1 MKKIVLIFIL
11 AISFSVCGQQIQWA
25 SKLIKYSSDL
35 GGKQYGIKRILGKP
49 DVFPQAGNSPNAWN
63 PKNALDGYE
72 IVEVGFEKPQSV
84 KQIAVFENLNAGC
97 VVKISVDTGD
107 GKYKTVWARKR
118 DYRTPTFKATIP
130 ADHAY
135 YFKRKRRKIQEAP
148 DVFNPGVEHAILE
161 SVVSNVVAVK
171 VEFNFAL
178 LPGQKQV
185 DAIGISDSEQPIDA
199 EINVGSQFKNIVA
212 EKFPTLDAFQVL
224 SLVVA
229 PGGEKILFTQQSEE
243 KELVYS
249 CQKETSRSWSI
260 PKLEAT
266 LSENGTN
273 NYVDFIKDDLIIKGG
288 KVYQKASGETGYQFF
303 NLENGN
309 YQPKDQLMITA
320 YANYSD
326 AAFLTA
332 TTDLKTVVLAVESDF
347 TQGGTDFYFTK
358 RKEDGTFGLLQN
370 MGKIINSADDD
381 ISPQLLSDGK
391 TLLFS
396 SNGFSGFGGY
406 DVFVSYRLDD
416 TWKNWSEPTNVGSGI
431 NSAGYDGA
439 PFYDE
444 TNEMLYFVTD
454 VDGKSAVHLARI
466 PKQTL
471 MNRK

>member
-1 MKKIVLIFIL
+1 MKKYFLLFIVML
-11 AISFSVCGQQIQWA
+11 SFSVNGQQIQWA
-25 SKLIKYSSDL
+25 NRLIKYSSDL

-84 KQIAVFENLNAGC
+84 KQVAVFENLNAGC
-97 VVKISVDTGD
+97 VVKIGVDTGD
-107 GKYKTVWARKR
+107 GKYKTVWTRKR

-185 DAIGISDSEQPIDA
+185 DAIGISDSDQLIDA
-199 EINVGSQFKNIVA
+199 EINVGSQFKNITA
-212 EKFPTLDAFQVL
+212 EKFATLDSFQVL
-224 SLVVA
+224 SLVLA
-229 PGGEKILFTQQSEE
+229 RGGEKMLFTQQSEE

-249 CQKETSRSWSI
+249 VQKESDGTWSM
-260 PKLEAT
+260 PKLEPT
-266 LSENGTN
+266 LSENKHH
-273 NYVDFIKDDLIIKGG
+273 NYVDFIKDNLIVKGG
-288 KVYQKASGETGYQFF
+288 SVYKKASGETGYQFF
-303 NLENGN
+303 NFENGN
-309 YQPKDQLMITA
+309 YQPKDQLTITA
-320 YANYSD
+320 YSNYGD

-332 TTDLKTVVLAVESDF
+332 TTDLKTIVLAIESDF
-347 TQGGTDFYFTK
+347 THGGTDFYFTN
-358 RKEDGTFGLLQN
+358 RKGDGTYGLLQN

-381 ISPQLLSDGK
+381 ISPQLLSDTK

-396 SNGFSGFGGY
+396 SNGFSGFGGCDIY
-406 DVFVSYRLDD
+406 VSYRLDH
-416 TWKNWSEPTNVGSGI
+416 TWKNWSEPINLGDKI
-431 NSAGYDGA
+431 NSDASESSPY
-439 PFYDE
+439 YDE
-444 TNEMLYFVTD
+444 SNETLYYIKA
-454 VDGKSAVHLARI
+454 VDGKWKLHIAKI
-466 PKQTL
+466 PIQDLTKQ
-471 MNRK
+471 